1 MTFPLAEKRSTVFC
15 KSPSTTRPP
24 EAVLFTAALHKHK
37 TAPRLFRRTVLKRN
51 VLMKLLGNRITVIC
65 GHYGCGKTNL
75 TLNLALQ
82 AASCG
87 QKVTVV
93 DMDIVNP
100 YFRSSE
106 YRGLLEEKGI
116 RLIAPV
122 FAGTT
127 LDTPTLPPEI
137 ASIFE
142 PDAGAILIDAGGD
155 DAGVTALG
163 GLHRR
168 LEEAGYD
175 MLYVINRYRALSQ
188 TPEEAA
194 ALLQEIEA
202 ASRLKAEGIINNSHL
217 GVETTLE
224 TLLSALPFAQK
235 TAGLTGLPLLCSTAP
250 DFSLGP
256 EERLPEGFCEIKR
269 YVTFCWEAGG

>member
-1 MTFPLAEKRSTVFC
+1 MEVKDN
-15 KSPSTTRPP
+15 K
-24 EAVLFTAALHKHK
+24 
-37 TAPRLFRRTVLKRN
+37 
-51 VLMKLLGNRITVIC
+51 ITVIC

-75 TLNLALQ
+75 TLNLALR
-82 AASCG
+82 AAETG
-87 QKVTVV
+87 KKVTVV

-106 YRGLLEEKGI
+106 YRELLEKRGI

-127 LDTPTLPPEI
+127 LDTPTLPPDI

-142 PDAGAILIDAGGD
+142 EDRGTVLIDAGGD

-163 GLHRR
+163 GLHER
-168 LEEAGYD
+168 LEAAGYD
-175 MLYVINRYRALSQ
+175 MLYVINRCRVLSQ

-194 ALLQEIEA
+194 GLLKEIES
-202 ASRLKAEGIINNSHL
+202 ASRLKACGIVNNSHL

-224 TLLSALPFAQK
+224 TLLEALPFAEK
-235 TAGLTGLPLLCSTAP
+235 TAELTGLPLLCSTAP
-250 DFSLGP
+250 DFSIEKGEP
-256 EERLPEGFCEIKR
+256 LPEGFFTIKR
-269 YVTFCWEAGG
+269 LVKFFWEEEH